1 MTIRIENSPTN
12 TDSLPTVLFNNLF
25 LSGTLAASSEA
36 AGYPK
41 ENAVSENTNK
51 SWKPSSLP
59 ATLSVDLGTARSV
72 DSFALV
78 AHNCG
83 TKGNVVILQT
93 SNAGSIWLDRCIV
106 SPSDDTTIFGLLTSV
121 SSRYWRLE
129 FSTKNLLQR
138 TEEFE
143 NTYWTKT
150 ATTITLNS
158 TTSPIGD
165 NSAQTL
171 VETATSGTH
180 SMSRSISFVSGRP
193 YTLSIYVKNQSAR
206 NIRLALPTTQFGG
219 VLTNATF
226 NTSTGAVTGSAGGV
240 TTSVETLADGWFRLS
255 ISKVATSTSSG
266 SVTISLI
273 QGTTTSSYTGDGT
286 SGVFVWGA
294 QLEVG
299 SSPSA
304 YFKIS
309 AASTDNQPNI
319 GVAMLGE
326 RFTFPAG
333 VRAPY
338 TPVWLSQTYDLLTS
352 TTMGGQFLGNRILRK
367 GAMTAINLVSFERA
381 FAESNLLPFRE
392 HYNLGKAFVWAAGP
406 SIFTKD
412 VGYVWRTENSVM
424 APTFDENGSWM
435 SVSMEVNAYGE

>member
-25 LSGTLAASSEA
+25 LSGTLAASSEE

-59 ATLSVDLGTARSV
+59 ATLSVDLGSSTSV
-72 DSFALV
+72 DSFTLV

-83 TKGNVVILQT
+83 TKGNTVTLESSPDNSTWTV
-93 SNAGSIWLDRCIV
+93 RCTV
-106 SPSDDTTIFGLLTSV
+106 TPTDDTTILGLFTAV
-121 SSRYWRLE
+121 SARYWRIQIA
-129 FSTKNLLQR
+129 NG
-138 TEEFE
+138 
-143 NTYWTKT
+143 T
-150 ATTITLNS
+150 A
-158 TTSPIGD
+158 
-165 NSAQTL
+165 
-171 VETATSGTH
+171 
-180 SMSRSISFVSGRP
+180 
-193 YTLSIYVKNQSAR
+193 
-206 NIRLALPTTQFGG
+206 
-219 VLTNATF
+219 
-226 NTSTGAVTGSAGGV
+226 
-240 TTSVETLADGWFRLS
+240 
-255 ISKVATSTSSG
+255 
-266 SVTISLI
+266 
-273 QGTTTSSYTGDGT
+273 
-286 SGVFVWGA
+286 
-294 QLEVG
+294 
-299 SSPSA
+299 
-304 YFKIS
+304 
-309 AASTDNQPNI
+309 PNI
-319 GVAMLGE
+319 GVAMIGA

-338 TPVWLSQTYDLLTS
+338 TPVWLSQTYELLIGE
-352 TTMGGQFLGNRILRK
+352 TMGGQFLGNRILRK

-412 VGYVWRTENSVM
+412 VGYVWRTESSVM

>member
-83 TKGNVVILQT
+83 TKGNTVTLESST
-93 SNAGSIWLDRCIV
+93 DNSTWTTRCTV
-106 SPSDDTTIFGLLTSV
+106 TPTDDTTILGLFTSV
-121 SSRYWRLE
+121 SARYWRIQ
-129 FSTKNLLQR
+129 FTGG
-138 TEEFE
+138 
-143 NTYWTKT
+143 T
-150 ATTITLNS
+150 A
-158 TTSPIGD
+158 
-165 NSAQTL
+165 
-171 VETATSGTH
+171 
-180 SMSRSISFVSGRP
+180 
-193 YTLSIYVKNQSAR
+193 
-206 NIRLALPTTQFGG
+206 
-219 VLTNATF
+219 
-226 NTSTGAVTGSAGGV
+226 
-240 TTSVETLADGWFRLS
+240 
-255 ISKVATSTSSG
+255 
-266 SVTISLI
+266 
-273 QGTTTSSYTGDGT
+273 
-286 SGVFVWGA
+286 
-294 QLEVG
+294 
-299 SSPSA
+299 
-304 YFKIS
+304 
-309 AASTDNQPNI
+309 PNI
-319 GVAMLGE
+319 GVAMIGA